1 MTFKLMI
8 PNTEGELQQELMD
21 DEARILAGGTDL
33 MVQMRSGKVSPTR
46 VVSIKK
52 LERLKEIYDL
62 GERIRI
68 GAAVTYS
75 ELQKSRILQEKSPIL
90 LKAIR
95 QIGSVQIRNR
105 GTAVGNIANASPA
118 GDAVLAMV
126 LSEATVEIM
135 GPKGERHE
143 SIESFIIGPGRTT
156 LSTGEYIR
164 AVVIEKTDDWQSL
177 FIKVGQRNAMC
188 ISVASIGVLRK
199 GKEVRLAFGSV
210 APVVVRAHKA
220 ERFFTREGIDG
231 TKLGEFVER
240 CVESISP
247 IDDVRASSWYR
258 RQVVRGELMK
268 IFGHPDVGGTDV
280 T

>member
-1 MTFKLMI
+1 MNFKLAI
-8 PNTEGELQQELMD
+8 PNTEDELQRELMD
-21 DEARILAGGTDL
+21 EETKILAGGTDL
-33 MVQMRSGKVSPTR
+33 MVQMRSGKVAPTR
-46 VVSIKK
+46 VVSIGN
-52 LERLKEIYDL
+52 LEALKEISDL

-75 ELQKSRILQEKSPIL
+75 DLQESQVLQEKSPIL
-90 LKAIR
+90 LKAIH

-105 GTAVGNIANASPA
+105 GTAVGNVANASPA

-126 LSEATVEIM
+126 LSEAMVEIT

-164 AVVIEKTDDWQSL
+164 GVLIEKTDDWQSL

-188 ISVASIGVLRK
+188 ISIASIGILRK
-199 GKEVRLAFGSV
+199 GEEVKLAFGSV

-220 ERFFTREGIDG
+220 ERFFAREGIDG
-231 TKLGEFVER
+231 TRLGEFVER
-240 CVESISP
+240 CMESISP

-268 IFGHPDVGGTDV
+268 IFGHPEMGGTDV